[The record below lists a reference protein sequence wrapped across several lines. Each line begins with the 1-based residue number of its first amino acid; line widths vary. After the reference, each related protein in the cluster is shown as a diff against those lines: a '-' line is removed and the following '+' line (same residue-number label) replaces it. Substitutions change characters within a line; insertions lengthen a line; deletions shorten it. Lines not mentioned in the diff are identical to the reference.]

1 MEGVIYIG
9 KIAPKKKK
17 KLESNRPNTLAQ
29 RELHSKG
36 PEKLNVVSKRMW
48 GPARGEVVG
57 RPKNRGEH
65 EQPQE
70 TLFS

>member
-36 PEKLNVVSKRMW
+36 PGKLNAVSTRMC
-48 GPARGEVVG
+48 GPGRGEV
-57 RPKNRGEH
+57 RGE
-65 EQPQE
+65 
-70 TLFS
+70 T

>member
-29 RELHSKG
+29 REFHSKRPG
-36 PEKLNVVSKRMW
+36 KLNEVSKRMW
-48 GPARGEVVG
+48 GPGRGEVG
-57 RPKNRGEH
+57 ERPKNGRVGR
-65 EQPQE
+65 
-70 TLFS
+70 T